1 MLLSSTYFIVR
12 NNTLFGITKNMISN
26 SLILNESESFNS
38 NTNSNRKSLNTKNT
52 VLGDSA
58 LIGSIQMLEAKGG
71 KSSEFFTFNEY
82 MEVVADVKELKSK
95 DVNINILPQD
105 GNQFPLIGMGVAIDT
120 KNELD
125 ESVVCIQ
132 PFDLQKNENI
142 QIFRMKDTLLVIS
155 DINEKFTTNNV
166 AIINDKETSIS
177 VNKYLKEDLSVMEKL
192 INLDVSKITQKLPL
206 VNKINVELKD
216 GVQRQVLTK
225 NIISNEK
232 LINLDV
238 SKTTQESPLVDKIN
252 IEFMD
257 KEQMEVLTRNIISDE
272 EGMLFKDQGINKKER
287 LVVPPQASVNLL
299 KIAEISKLDLE
310 RVSRV
315 NQFSVDGVKIDIS
328 DSSQLTYFNTNIKPV
343 TDQNLTYEPTLF
355 KQPLNTNGQFS
366 NGLGVRIQW
375 MLQQALSSAEIMLDP
390 PELGPLN
397 VKIVQAG
404 NEANIIFQAHTP
416 QGKEAIEDNLTKLKE
431 MLLSQGIS
439 LGETEVQQKQNE
451 SQTDEKTKNKAAQT
465 QIDDSENNDG
475 NVISDSLKNHTHT
488 SLLDTYI

>member
-177 VNKYLKEDLSVMEKL
+177 VNKYLKEDLSVM
-192 INLDVSKITQKLPL
+192 
-206 VNKINVELKD
+206 
-216 GVQRQVLTK
+216 
-225 NIISNEK
+225 EK

>member
-1 MLLSSTYFIVR
+1 LLLSSTYFIVR

-177 VNKYLKEDLSVMEKL
+177 VNKYLKEDLSVM
-192 INLDVSKITQKLPL
+192 
-206 VNKINVELKD
+206 
-216 GVQRQVLTK
+216 
-225 NIISNEK
+225 EK